1 MPLPF
6 LEEVAASPSRRFR
19 LCVVAF
25 LLGLALSGQPLV
37 LAVLCTTA
45 FLLAARVP
53 RARRLLAI
61 GVALL
66 LLGAA
71 RPQFR
76 PLLLPMPVEALGR
89 ARERTAFL
97 VRRAMPGPEGQL
109 ILGITV
115 GEKGGMARET
125 VRRFRATGTTHLVA
139 VSGANLTIA
148 AGALMPLLF
157 FLGMGRRAVAAATA
171 VGVAAFAGF
180 TGAEP
185 PVVRAACMALLVLV
199 ARETGRTPDRANVLL
214 AAAAAMLAAEPR
226 LIGSISFALS
236 MTATGGLLWLSPH
249 IAAAL
254 PQRLPEFVRG
264 ATADGVGATLATL
277 PITVGTFGE
286 FSAAALPANVV
297 AAPFVPLLTIGG
309 GVLIAASWL
318 WDAAGLVL
326 GTALAA
332 PTALLLSLLGL
343 FARAPGSLLTGGGF
357 PGWLAALWYMALWA
371 LARRAAKPYPL
382 RNTTT

>member
-6 LEEVAASPSRRFR
+6 LEEIAPSPSRRFR
-19 LCVVAF
+19 LCTVAF
-25 LLGLALSGQPLV
+25 LLGLACAGQPLLLASMCATV
-37 LAVLCTTA
+37 LA
-45 FLLAARVP
+45 LAARASG
-53 RARRLLAI
+53 ARRVLAI
-61 GVALL
+61 ALALL
-66 LLGAA
+66 VLGAA
-71 RPQFR
+71 RPHVR
-76 PLLLPMPVEALGR
+76 PLPLPMPVEAFSR
-89 ARERTAFL
+89 ARARTAHL

-115 GEKGGMARET
+115 GEKAGMARET
-125 VRRFRATGTTHLVA
+125 VRRFRATGTSHLVA

-148 AGALMPLLF
+148 AGALMPLLS
-157 FLGMGRRAVAAATA
+157 FLGLGRRAVAAATA

-185 PVVRAACMALLVLV
+185 PVVRAACMALLVLA
-199 ARETGRTPDRANVLL
+199 AREAGRTPDRANVLL

-249 IAAAL
+249 VAQALPARMPETARSAAA
-254 PQRLPEFVRG
+254 
-264 ATADGVGATLATL
+264 DGIGATLATL

-286 FSAAALPANVV
+286 FSVVALPANVV

-309 GVLIAASWL
+309 GALIAASWL
-318 WDAAGLVL
+318 WDAAGLAL

-332 PTALLLSLLGL
+332 PTALLLFLLGL
-343 FARAPGSLLTGGGF
+343 FARAPGSLLAGGGF
-357 PGWLAALWYMALWA
+357 PGWLAAFWYVALWA